1 MKRQIGYDILCLKT
15 SFFKGDRMKLKT
27 RLIIAFFVIILVPFM
42 LFGVTLWGFTRY
54 QKQTVEDSYGISVSV
69 ENFTDSM
76 RLIGQATQD
85 IFEKMEKHMM
95 NKNQKRSS
103 MRVNATFDEV
113 LEVLEP
119 DELLEHL
126 EWFQNQIEFAI
137 QIVEKY
143 DDRKISRKKK
153 VSTILFSIL

>member
-1 MKRQIGYDILCLKT
+1 
-15 SFFKGDRMKLKT
+15 
-27 RLIIAFFVIILVPFM
+27 
-42 LFGVTLWGFTRY
+42 
-54 QKQTVEDSYGISVSV
+54 
-69 ENFTDSM
+69 M
-76 RLIGQATQD
+76 RL
-85 IFEKMEKHMM
+85 
-95 NKNQKRSS
+95 
-103 MRVNATFDEV
+103 NATFDEV

-153 VSTILFSIL
+153 VSTILEEL

>member
-1 MKRQIGYDILCLKT
+1 
-15 SFFKGDRMKLKT
+15 
-27 RLIIAFFVIILVPFM
+27 
-42 LFGVTLWGFTRY
+42 
-54 QKQTVEDSYGISVSV
+54 
-69 ENFTDSM
+69 
-76 RLIGQATQD
+76 
-85 IFEKMEKHMM
+85 MM

-153 VSTILFSIL
+153 VSTILEEL